1 MIVDAHV
8 RLGRGRDASLTAE
21 ELLATMDT
29 LGIDRA
35 LVAPDEGG
43 IAYHNRA
50 GNDAVLA
57 AARRSEGRLIPYAV
71 ANPWR
76 GSEAVEELRRSHAEG
91 ARALAVDSV
100 LQGFDLLDGLIDPL
114 LAFATEVR
122 WPVYVR
128 TGTPPN
134 ALPLPLA
141 TLARR
146 HPDLDIVMGRSGA
159 TDFWIDAAPALRYA
173 PNLYADTAYAPWD
186 TVLTGLADDPEIG
199 ASRLVFSTDAPYTVP
214 AAELRRITE
223 WPVDEGD
230 RAEVLGGT
238 LLRLL
243 DGEGPDRSTRRV
255 R

>member
-8 RLGRGRDASLTAE
+8 RLGRGRDASLTVE
-21 ELLATMDT
+21 QLLATMDS

-35 LVAPDEGG
+35 LVAPDEGS

-50 GNDAVLA
+50 GNDAVHA
-57 AARRSEGRLIPYAV
+57 AARESGGRLLAYAV

-76 GSEAVEELRRSHAEG
+76 GRDAVDELRRAHDGG

-100 LQGFDLLDGLIDPL
+100 LQGFDLLDGLVDPL
-114 LAFATEVR
+114 LEYASSVG

-146 HPDLDIVMGRSGA
+146 HPEVDFVMGRSGA
-159 TDFWIDAAPALRYA
+159 TDFWIDAAPALRHA

-186 TVLTGLADDPEIG
+186 TVLTGLAEDPAIG
-199 ASRLVFSTDAPYTVP
+199 PARMVFSTDAPYTVP

-223 WPVDEGD
+223 WPVGD
-230 RAEVLGGT
+230 DARDAVLGGT
-238 LLRLL
+238 IRRLL
-243 DGEGPDRSTRRV
+243 DAAA
-255 R
+255 